1 MPKARSWPSC
11 DHAGVTYVR
20 MLLFSRVLTVT
31 GSPRRALPWALG
43 VTNYVNDHSDLEVN
57 LWSATYG
64 YPLGTLAWTAV
75 VESQSALAAATAGL
89 LADDGY
95 YDLIEQAAD
104 LVDQPGEDLLR
115 QLVHGEPGEPPPVG
129 AVATVT
135 TATALVDRMA
145 DAVGWGV
152 EIAQHVTSVTGTPV
166 AVFTDVFGQMGGMTW
181 IGVQPDLAA
190 AEVANAKLM
199 ADGDYLGRLAAT
211 KDLFIPGSGHAGQTI
226 RLA

>member
-1 MPKARSWPSC
+1 
-11 DHAGVTYVR
+11 

-31 GSPRRALPWALG
+31 GSPRQALPWALS
-43 VTNYVNDHSDLEVN
+43 VTSYVNDHSDLDVG

-64 YPLGTLAWTAV
+64 YPLGTLAWTAL
-75 VESQSALAAATAGL
+75 VESQTALAAATAGL

-95 YDLIEQAAD
+95 FDLIEQAAD
-104 LVDQPGEDLLR
+104 LIDQPGEDLLR
-115 QLVHGEPGEPPPVG
+115 QLVHGQPGEPPPVG

-152 EIAQHVTSVTGTPV
+152 EIAEHATSVTGTPV

>member
-1 MPKARSWPSC
+1 M
-11 DHAGVTYVR
+11 
-20 MLLFSRVLTVT
+20 
-31 GSPRRALPWALG
+31 
-43 VTNYVNDHSDLEVN
+43 
-57 LWSATYG
+57 
-64 YPLGTLAWTAV
+64 
-75 VESQSALAAATAGL
+75 
-89 LADDGY
+89 
-95 YDLIEQAAD
+95 
-104 LVDQPGEDLLR
+104 
-115 QLVHGEPGEPPPVG
+115 HGEPGEPPPVG

-145 DAVGWGV
+145 EAVGWGV

-181 IGVQPDLAA
+181 IGVQPDLAS
-190 AEVANAKLM
+190 AEAANAKLM

>member
-1 MPKARSWPSC
+1 
-11 DHAGVTYVR
+11 

-31 GSPRRALPWALG
+31 GSPRQALPWALG
-43 VTNYVNDHSDLEVN
+43 VTSYVNDHSDLDVS
-57 LWSATYG
+57 LWSASYG
-64 YPLGTLAWTAV
+64 YPLGTLAWTAL
-75 VESQSALAAATAGL
+75 VESQTALAAATAAL

-95 YDLIEQAAD
+95 FDLIEQAAD
-104 LVDQPGEDLLR
+104 LIDQPGEDLLR

-145 DAVGWGV
+145 EAVGWGV

-166 AVFTDVFGQMGGMTW
+166 AVFTDSFGQMGGMTW
-181 IGVQPDLAA
+181 IGVQPDLAS
-190 AEVANAKLM
+190 AEAANAKLM

-211 KDLFIPGSGHAGQTI
+211 KDLFIPGSGHAGQTT